1 MHEEL
6 GTILGVFGHPDD
18 ETYLMAGLMA
28 HAAASGNRVVCV
40 TATRGEGGS
49 WDEKRWPSE
58 TMGEVRAKEL
68 EEGLGLL
75 GVKEHHW
82 LGYIDATCADVPL
95 SEGVAK
101 VQPFIEDIQPDTV
114 FSFGPDGMTDHADHK
129 AVCAWTTEA
138 FGRAAKPGAKLYYA
152 TTTKEWADEFVPRM
166 NKFNVFAPGF
176 PPVTSPDEP
185 GAIQFDLSP
194 ELLELKLQAI
204 GKHVSQVYYMLKFFG
219 EDFFREAHRSEYFRL
234 AEQKATAS

>member
-1 MHEEL
+1 VHEL
-6 GTILGVFGHPDD
+6 GTILAVFGHTDD
-18 ETYLMAGLMA
+18 ETYLMPGLKA
-28 HAAASGNRVVCV
+28 HGAQNGNRVVCV
-40 TATRGEGGS
+40 TATKGEGGS

-68 EEGLGLL
+68 EESLDLL

-95 SEGVAK
+95 EEGTAK
-101 VQPFIEDIQPDTV
+101 VQAFIEELRPDAV
-114 FSFGPDGMTDHADHK
+114 FTFGPDGMTDHPDHK
-129 AVCAWTTEA
+129 AVCAWTTGA
-138 FGRAAKPGAKLYYA
+138 FRKAAKPGAKLYYA
-152 TTTKEWADEFVPRM
+152 TATEEWATEFVPRF

-185 GAIQFDLSP
+185 GAIWFDLSP

-204 GKHVSQVYYMLKFFG
+204 ERHESQVSYMLKYFG
-219 EDFFREAHRSEYFRL
+219 EDFFREAHKGEYFRL
-234 AEQKATAS
+234 AEQR

>member
-18 ETYLMAGLMA
+18 ETYLMSGLMS
-28 HAAASGNRVVCV
+28 HAAANGNRVVCV
-40 TATRGEGGS
+40 TATKGEGGS

-68 EEGLGLL
+68 EESLELL

-95 SEGVAK
+95 EEGTAK
-101 VQPFIEDIQPDTV
+101 VVPFIQDVQPDTV

-138 FGRAAKPGAKLYYA
+138 FRSAAKPGAKLYYA
-152 TTTKEWADEFVPRM
+152 TATKEWVEEFLPRF

-185 GAIQFDLSP
+185 GSIQFDLTP
-194 ELLELKLQAI
+194 ELLELKLEAI
-204 GKHVSQVYYMLKFFG
+204 ERHVSQVYYMLKYFG
-219 EDFFREAHRSEYFRL
+219 EDFFREAHKSEYFRL
-234 AEQKATAS
+234 AEQK